1 MGRKKSKR
9 LPDVYFIAP
18 NGMKLKLFGKN
29 SVFKPFALDML
40 QQDIA
45 TECKLPKD
53 MLFPDK
59 KLVEVT
65 IHEPRMDVALADE
78 LNAKGSINVTFK
90 YGDFKCDE
98 VSK

>member
-1 MGRKKSKR
+1 MSGKAKK
-9 LPDVYFIAP
+9 LPDVYYIAP

-53 MLFPDK
+53 MLFPDE
-59 KLVEVT
+59 KLV
-65 IHEPRMDVALADE
+65 
-78 LNAKGSINVTFK
+78 NVTFK
-90 YGDFKCDE
+90 YDE
-98 VSK
+98 VSKCQNPKKN

>member
-1 MGRKKSKR
+1 M
-9 LPDVYFIAP
+9 PDVYYIAP

-53 MLFPDK
+53 MLFPDE
-59 KLVEVT
+59 KLV
-65 IHEPRMDVALADE
+65 
-78 LNAKGSINVTFK
+78 NVTFK
-90 YGDFKCDE
+90 YDDFKYDE